1 MDFNTALN
9 SLIADLTPQP
19 WDYTTPDGT
28 TLRVIPA
35 GLRENAGYAEVLIRI
50 TRPDANGLYS
60 YGITGPKS
68 RGVAEVGVTTT
79 GLPALIEALK
89 ARAAWEDAELVY
101 GVLTVTP
108 GADGVAVTVTEVH
121 SADREETVAMLLPE
135 AQRLPLAS
143 ALARALD
150 VARSWEDQ
158 PQP

>member
-1 MDFNTALN
+1 MDFHTALN

-50 TRPDANGLYS
+50 TRPDATGLYS

-79 GLPALIEALK
+79 GLPGLIEALK

-101 GVLTVTP
+101 GVLTVAP

-143 ALARALD
+143 ALARAMD
-150 VARSWEDQ
+150 VARSWEAE